1 MAKKRTKGNKKSKSK
16 NNLNEIKI
24 AKPSYKKPEPK
35 EEVAEVVDSSLQTIS
50 EIPSFEPV
58 VWKSNFSFLKAYDPV
73 FFQLVS
79 TAEEFYRIDPNTTLV
94 KIRQF
99 AEAIAKDIASKL
111 NIPSYEYSNQ
121 SELIRILTHRLKLDY
136 VVKELF
142 HTIRKRGNEAVHEY
156 ETTLQNSVNT
166 LKKAH
171 QLAIW
176 YHRTFGEN
184 EHYQERE
191 FVTPYDT
198 KDKLDDIKAQKE
210 TYQQLLE
217 SKNSQLEAMKKEF
230 ETKLLKL
237 NAQESSKDEDKKLQD
252 YYKAK
257 SKRTA
262 SRINLS
268 EDETR
273 EIIDAKL
280 RDAGWEADSKNL
292 DYQKG
297 TKPQEGKNMAIAE
310 WACYNP
316 HSKSNTRADY
326 VLFVGLK
333 PVGVVE
339 AKRFNNDIADDI
351 RQAEEYSRDIVL
363 DDVEKIAKE
372 EDITLE
378 LKEWLIHSDGNQTY
392 SVPFAFSTNGREF
405 QNQLKTKSGIWF
417 RDLRNP
423 TNKSRPLLAWHTPTD
438 LEDLLL
444 QNQEEVL
451 KKLHSDEQWKSL
463 GLRDY
468 QKEAVLKV
476 EKAISSQQR
485 AILLAMAT
493 GTGKTR
499 TVIALMYRL
508 LKAGV
513 FKRILFLVDRST
525 LGTQAQ
531 DAFAE
536 MRPEGNFTFSEIYDV
551 KELTDKEPDT
561 KTRVHVATV
570 QAMVKRVI
578 DSEESVP
585 VGRYDCIVVDEAHR
599 GYTLDADMTEGEME
613 LRNLNDY
620 VSSYR
625 RVLDY
630 FDAVR
635 IGLTATPAKHT
646 SEIFGMPVFT
656 YSYREAV
663 LDGYLVDS
671 EPPYNFETAL
681 SKNGI
686 SFEKESEVEVINV
699 LGEVR
704 TELLK
709 DELDFEV
716 EQFNKSVLNENFNR
730 IICEELAQNY
740 LNPMDEE
747 KTLIFCVSDIHAD
760 LVVNEMKKAFD
771 KFHGNQENDAVMKI
785 TGSIRDPQ
793 EAIRKYKNERLPNVV
808 VTVDLLTTG
817 VDVPTISNIVFL
829 RRVRS
834 RILYEQMKGRATRL
848 CPEIEK
854 DVFSIYDAVG
864 LHKVLEKVD
873 TMKPIVQ
880 KVDVSIE
887 QLIDELNQEISY
899 QSSGDA
905 LGGDGDKTHAQD
917 VKEQLIVKFQN
928 IARRIDNIE
937 KYPEAKEPLTIID
950 SLLEKELNIGLKEL
964 PKTLKKMEAR
974 DVGRVLKKSSHFIP
988 LVNDLQEGLKIN
1000 KSDMVISNH
1009 EDKMVSITRG
1019 YGVDKQGNQITEPED
1034 YLESFESFIKEN
1046 INKIMALK
1054 VVVERP
1060 RDLARKDLKE
1070 LKLKLA
1076 EFHFNENTLHSAWK
1090 ESKNEDIGATI
1101 IGYIRSLALGIELI
1115 PYEQRVDNA
1124 LIKIKSSQSWTK
1136 NQERWLVRLAKQL
1149 KANVI
1154 LDDESFNISP
1164 FKEQGGK
1171 EMIDKQLGNNL
1182 DTILDNFSSYMWEER
1197 A

>member
-1 MAKKRTKGNKKSKSK
+1 MAKKKKKSNFDNIS
-16 NNLNEIKI
+16 IKPKI
-24 AKPSYKKPEPK
+24 YKKSEPK
-35 EEVAEVVDSSLQTIS
+35 ENDVVTDASLSIMS
-50 EIPSFEPV
+50 KIPTFEPII
-58 VWKSNFSFLKAYDPV
+58 WKSNFSFLKTYDPI
-73 FFQLVS
+73 FFQLASV
-79 TAEEFYRIDPNTTLV
+79 AEEFYRLDPNSTVV
-94 KIRQF
+94 KVRQL
-99 AEAIAKDIASKL
+99 AEAMSKDIASKL
-111 NIPSYEYSNQ
+111 GIASHEYKNQ
-121 SELIRILTHRLKLDY
+121 SDLIYILTNRLRLDY

-142 HTIRKRGNEAVHEY
+142 HTIRKRGNEAVHQY
-156 ETTLQNSVNT
+156 ETTLSNAVFI

-176 YHRTFGEN
+176 YHRTFGED
-184 EHYQERE
+184 EHYQEVA
-191 FVTPYDT
+191 FVTPYDNQS
-198 KDKLDDIKAQKE
+198 KLEDIENQKE
-210 TYQQLLE
+210 TYLKLLE
-217 SKNSQLEAMKKEF
+217 TKDNEINAIKENF
-230 ETKLLKL
+230 ETKLKKL
-237 NAQESSKDEDKKLQD
+237 SFAPSNKEEDKKLQE
-252 YYKAK
+252 YYKSKA
-257 SKRTA
+257 KRTA
-262 SRINLS
+262 SKIKLN

-280 RDAGWEADSKNL
+280 RDAGWDVDSKEL
-292 DYQKG
+292 DYRKG
-297 TKPQEGKNMAIAE
+297 TRPEEGRNLAIAE
-310 WACYNP
+310 WVCYNP
-316 HSKSNTRADY
+316 HTKKNTRADY

-333 PVGVVE
+333 PVGVIE
-339 AKRFNNDIADDI
+339 AKRFGYDIADAI
-351 RQAEEYSRDIVL
+351 GQAEEYSRDIKL
-363 DDVEKIAKE
+363 DEVEDIAKE
-372 EDITLE
+372 EAIEIE
-378 LKEWLIHSDGNQTY
+378 LKSWLIYSDSKESY
-392 SVPFAFSTNGREF
+392 SVPFAFSSNGREF
-405 QNQLKTKSGIWF
+405 QNQLKSKSGIWF

-423 TNKSRPLLAWHTPTD
+423 KNKSRPLLGWHTPED
-438 LEDLLL
+438 LEKLLAR
-444 QNQEEVL
+444 NEEEVVQ
-451 KKLHSDEQWKSL
+451 KLHENDQWVSL

-476 EKAISSQQR
+476 EEAIVAQQR
-485 AILLAMAT
+485 SILLAMAT

-536 MRPEGNFTFSEIYDV
+536 IRPEGNFTFSEIYDV
-551 KELTDKEPDT
+551 KELTDKEPDSKT
-561 KTRVHVATV
+561 KVHVATV

-578 DSEESVP
+578 DSDEVIP

-646 SEIFGMPVFT
+646 SEIFGVPIFS

-686 SFEKESEVEVINV
+686 SFEKESEVEVVNV

-730 IICEELAQNY
+730 IICEELAENY
-740 LNPMDEE
+740 LSPLDEG

-760 LVVNEMKKAFD
+760 MVVDEMQKAFD
-771 KFHGNQENDAVMKI
+771 KFHGIQENDVVMKI

-854 DVFSIYDAVG
+854 DVFCIFDAVS

-880 KVDVSIE
+880 KVNVSVE
-887 QLIDELNQEISY
+887 QLIEELTQEISY

-905 LGGDGDKTHAQD
+905 LGADGDKTHAQD
-917 VKEQLIVKFQN
+917 IKDQLVVKLQN
-928 IARRIDNIE
+928 IARRANNIE
-937 KYPEAKEPLTIID
+937 KYPEAQEPLNMVN
-950 SLLEKELNIGLKEL
+950 SLLDKELKIDLKEL
-964 PKTLKKMEAR
+964 PATLKNMEAR
-974 DVGRVLKKSSHFIP
+974 EVGTLFQKISPFIP
-988 LVNDLQEGLKIN
+988 LVRDLREGLNIN
-1000 KSDMVISNH
+1000 RSDMVISNH
-1009 EDKMVSITRG
+1009 VDEILSITRG
-1019 YGVDKQGNQITEPED
+1019 YGVDNKGNPITAPED
-1034 YLESFESFIKEN
+1034 YLESFETFIKEN
-1046 INKIMALK
+1046 VNKIIALK
-1054 VVVERP
+1054 AVVERP
-1060 RDLARKDLKE
+1060 RDLTRKDLKE

-1076 EFHFNENTLHSAWK
+1076 ESHFKENTLHSAWK
-1090 ESKNEDIGATI
+1090 ASKNEDIGATI
-1101 IGYIRSLALGIELI
+1101 IGYIRSLALGVELI

-1124 LIKIKSSQSWTK
+1124 LSKIKASQGWTK
-1136 NQERWLVRLAKQL
+1136 NQERWLERLAKQL

-1154 LDDESFNISP
+1154 LDDDSFDDSP

>member
-1 MAKKRTKGNKKSKSK
+1 MAKKKKKSPSL
-16 NNLNEIKI
+16 NNITIKP
-24 AKPSYKKPEPK
+24 KVYKKLEPK
-35 EEVAEVVDSSLQTIS
+35 EVEMVSDASLPSMSQ
-50 EIPSFEPV
+50 IPSFEPV
-58 VWKSNFSFLKAYDPV
+58 VWKSNFEFLKSYDAI
-73 FFQLVS
+73 FFKLISV
-79 TAEEFYRIDPNTTLV
+79 AEEFYRVDPNTTVV
-94 KIRQF
+94 KVRQF
-99 AEAIAKDIASKL
+99 AEAMAKDIASKL
-111 NIPSYEYSNQ
+111 GITSNEYSNQ
-121 SELIRILTHRLKLDY
+121 SDLIRILSYRLQLDY
-136 VVKELF
+136 VIKELF

-156 ETTLQNSVNT
+156 ETTLQTSVNT

-176 YHRTFGEN
+176 YHRTFGDD
-184 EHYQERE
+184 EHYQEVA
-191 FVTPYDT
+191 FVTPYDSQSRLEDIT
-198 KDKLDDIKAQKE
+198 KAKE
-210 TYQQLLE
+210 TYKKFLETQDKEIESIKESFEAKLKQL
-217 SKNSQLEAMKKEF
+217 SSAP
-230 ETKLLKL
+230 
-237 NAQESSKDEDKKLQD
+237 SSKEEDKKLQD

-257 SKRTA
+257 AKRTA
-262 SRINLS
+262 SKIKLT
-268 EDETR
+268 EEETR

-280 RDAGWEADSKNL
+280 RDAGWEADSKTL
-292 DYQKG
+292 DYRKG
-297 TKPQEGKNMAIAE
+297 TRPEVGRNIAIAE

-316 HSKSNTRADY
+316 HTKSNTRADY
-326 VLFVGLK
+326 VLFVGLRA
-333 PVGVVE
+333 VGVVE
-339 AKRFNNDIADDI
+339 AKKFGNDIADDI
-351 RQAEEYSRDIVL
+351 RQAQEYSRDIL
-363 DDVEKIAKE
+363 LSSVEEIAKKE
-372 EDITLE
+372 EVALE
-378 LKEWLIHSDGNQTY
+378 LKEWMIADDSKESY
-392 SVPFAFSTNGREF
+392 AVPFAFSTNGREF
-405 QNQLKTKSGIWF
+405 QHQFKTKSGIWF
-417 RDLRNP
+417 RDLRNAR
-423 TNKSRPLLAWHTPTD
+423 NKARPLLGWHTPED
-438 LEDLLL
+438 LEDLLSKDKDT
-444 QNQEEVL
+444 VV
-451 KKLHSDEQWKSL
+451 KKLHDDEQWASL
-463 GLRDY
+463 GLRTY

-476 EKAISSQQR
+476 EEAIVSEQR

-536 MRPEGNFTFSEIYDV
+536 IRPEGNFSFSEIYDV
-551 KELTDKEPDT
+551 KELTDKEPDS

-578 DSEESVP
+578 DTEESIP

-599 GYTLDADMTEGEME
+599 GYTLDATMTEGEME
-613 LRNLNDY
+613 LRSLNDY

-646 SEIFGMPVFT
+646 SEIFGLPIFT

-686 SFEKESEVEVINV
+686 TFEKESEIEVVNV

-716 EQFNKSVLNENFNR
+716 DQFNKSVLNENFNR
-730 IICEELAQNY
+730 IICEELAENY
-740 LNPMDEE
+740 LSPMDEG

-760 LVVNEMKKAFD
+760 LVVGEMQKAFD
-771 KFHGNQENDAVMKI
+771 KFYGEQENDVVMKI

-808 VTVDLLTTG
+808 VTVDLLSTG

-854 DVFSIYDAVG
+854 DVFSIFDAVG

-880 KVDVSIE
+880 KVNVSIE
-887 QLIDELNQEISY
+887 QLIEELNQDISY
-899 QSSGDA
+899 SSSGDA
-905 LGGDGDKTHAQD
+905 LGGDGEKTHAED
-917 VKEQLIVKFQN
+917 IKEQLIVKLHN
-928 IARRIDNIE
+928 ISRRVENIE
-937 KYPEAKEPLTIID
+937 KYPEAKEPLTMINT
-950 SLLEKELNIGLKEL
+950 LLDNEFNIEFQELATTLKEMNA
-964 PKTLKKMEAR
+964 K
-974 DVGRVLKKSSHFIP
+974 DVGSFFNKVSSFVP
-988 LVNDLQEGLKIN
+988 LMRDLREGLNIN

-1009 EDKMVSITRG
+1009 EDEMLSITRG
-1019 YGVDKQGNQITEPED
+1019 YGLDANGNAITAPED
-1034 YLESFESFIKEN
+1034 YLESFETFIKEN
-1046 INKIMALK
+1046 INEMMALK
-1054 VVVERP
+1054 AIVERP
-1060 RDLARKDLKE
+1060 RDLTRKDLKE

-1090 ESKNEDIGATI
+1090 ASKNEEIAATI
-1101 IGYIRSLALGIELI
+1101 IGYIRSLALGVELI

-1124 LIKIKSSQSWTK
+1124 LKKIKSSGSWSK
-1136 NQERWLVRLAKQL
+1136 NQERWLGRLAQQL

-1154 LDDESFNISP
+1154 LDEASFNDSP

-1182 DTILDNFSSYMWEER
+1182 DTILDDFSAYMWEDR

>member
-1 MAKKRTKGNKKSKSK
+1 MAKKRKKSSAF
-16 NNLNEIKI
+16 NNITIKPKI
-24 AKPSYKKPEPK
+24 YKKVEVKK
-35 EEVAEVVDSSLQTIS
+35 EDVVENSSLPS
-50 EIPSFEPV
+50 MSKIPSFEPV
-58 VWKSNFSFLKAYDPV
+58 VWRSNFDFLKNHDAI
-73 FFQLVS
+73 FFKLISV
-79 TAEEFYRIDPNTTLV
+79 AEEFYRIDPNTTVV
-94 KIRQF
+94 KVRQF
-99 AEAIAKDIASKL
+99 AEAMAKDIASKL
-111 NIPSYEYSNQ
+111 GIASYEYSNQ
-121 SELIRILTHRLKLDY
+121 NDLIRILSYRLKLDY
-136 VVKELF
+136 VIKELF

-156 ETTLQNSVNT
+156 ETTLQSAMVI
-166 LKKAH
+166 LRKAH

-184 EHYQERE
+184 EHYQERA

-198 KDKLDDIKAQKE
+198 KSKLEDIETQKE
-210 TYQQLLE
+210 TYHKLLE
-217 SKNSQLEAMKKEF
+217 DKNSELHAIREKF
-230 ETKLLKL
+230 ETKLKQLSS
-237 NAQESSKDEDKKLQD
+237 APSSKEEDKKLQE
-252 YYKAK
+252 YYRAK

-262 SRINLS
+262 SKIKLT
-268 EDETR
+268 EEETR

-280 RDAGWEADSKNL
+280 RDAGWEADSKTL
-292 DYQKG
+292 DYRKG
-297 TKPQEGKNMAIAE
+297 TRPEVGRNMAIAE

-316 HSKSNTRADY
+316 HTKSNTRADY
-326 VLFVGLK
+326 VLFIGLK
-333 PVGVVE
+333 AVGVVE
-339 AKRFNNDIADDI
+339 AKKFDNDVADDI
-351 RQAEEYSRDIVL
+351 RQAQEYSRDIDLSTV
-363 DDVEKIAKE
+363 VEIAKRE
-372 EDITLE
+372 EVILE
-378 LKEWLIHSDGNQTY
+378 LKEWMIADDSKESY
-392 SVPFAFSTNGREF
+392 AVPFAFATNGREF
-405 QNQLKTKSGIWF
+405 QHQFKTKSGIWF
-417 RDLRNP
+417 RDLRNSR
-423 TNKSRPLLAWHTPTD
+423 NKARPLLAWHTPED
-438 LEDLLL
+438 LEALLL
-444 QNQEEVL
+444 KDRDEVV
-451 KKLHSDEQWKSL
+451 KKLHADEQWASL
-463 GLRDY
+463 GLREY
-468 QKEAVLKV
+468 QKEAVVKV
-476 EKAISSQQR
+476 EEAIVSEQR

-499 TVIALMYRL
+499 TIIALMYRL

-513 FKRILFLVDRST
+513 FKRILFLVDRSS

-536 MRPEGNFTFSEIYDV
+536 MRPEGNFSFSEIYDV
-551 KELTDKEPDT
+551 KELTDKEPDS

-578 DSEESVP
+578 DVEESIP
-585 VGRYDCIVVDEAHR
+585 VGRYDCIVVDEDHR
-599 GYTLDADMTEGEME
+599 GYTLDATMTEGEME
-613 LRNLNDY
+613 LRSLNDY

-646 SEIFGMPVFT
+646 SEIFGRPIFT

-686 SFEKESEVEVINV
+686 SFEKESEIEVVNV

-730 IICEELAQNY
+730 IICEELAENY
-740 LNPMDEE
+740 LSPMDEG

-760 LVVNEMKKAFD
+760 LVVGEMQKAFD
-771 KFHGNQENDAVMKI
+771 KIYGEQENDLVMKI

-848 CPEIEK
+848 CPEIDK
-854 DVFSIYDAVG
+854 DVFCIFDAVG

-873 TMKPIVQ
+873 TMKPVVQ
-880 KVDVSIE
+880 RVDVSIE
-887 QLIDELNQEISY
+887 QLIEELNEDISY
-899 QSSGDA
+899 ASSGDA
-905 LGGDGDKTHAQD
+905 LGGDSERTHAED
-917 VKEQLIVKFQN
+917 VKEQLIVKLHN
-928 IARRIDNIE
+928 ISRRVENIE
-937 KYPEAKEPLTIID
+937 KNPEAKEPLTMINT
-950 SLLEKELNIGLKEL
+950 LLDNEFNIELKEL
-964 PKTLKKMEAR
+964 AGTLKEMSAK
-974 DVGRVLKKSSHFIP
+974 DVGSFFNKISSFVP
-988 LVNDLQEGLKIN
+988 LMRDLREGLNIN

-1009 EDKMVSITRG
+1009 DDEMISITRG
-1019 YGVDKQGNQITEPED
+1019 YGQDANGEPITAPED
-1034 YLESFESFIKEN
+1034 YLESFETFIKEN
-1046 INKIMALK
+1046 INEMIALK
-1054 VVVERP
+1054 AVVERP
-1060 RDLARKDLKE
+1060 RDLTRKDLKE

-1076 EFHFNENTLHSAWK
+1076 EFHFNENILHTAWK
-1090 ESKNEDIGATI
+1090 ASKNEDIGATI
-1101 IGYIRSLALGIELI
+1101 IGYIRSLALGVELV

-1124 LIKIKSSQSWTK
+1124 LKKIKSSGSWSR
-1136 NQERWLVRLAKQL
+1136 NQERWLERLAKQL

-1154 LDDESFNISP
+1154 LDDESFNSSP

-1171 EMIDKQLGNNL
+1171 EMIDRQLGNKL
-1182 DTILDNFSSYMWEER
+1182 DTILNNFSAYMWEER